1 MLRSWQDTRPG
12 PERARAQI
20 GHTEQMARTPTTT
33 PAAVRDSVRRSE
45 ILRAAADLFA
55 SAGYAGT
62 VVKDVADACGI
73 LPGSLYHHFESKE
86 AIAVE
91 LLERYHADLDAVA
104 RSAPPPTAITRAD
117 EAFEVIEGYATAI
130 AACAL
135 EHRAALQLSI
145 YEPHTG
151 AGTAL
156 VALAADT
163 PAAPIAAMCALLD
176 AAAACG
182 YLTAGVDRAILAEQ
196 LCQTML
202 HIGLSVLHRENSADR
217 VATVVCRLLL
227 DGLPAQ
233 PAVPAELDRS
243 DALRAAR
250 DSIATW
256 PTPGEPDDGDR
267 TARLRAVARAE
278 FARRGYEATT
288 MRDIA
293 TAAGMG
299 AGSVYRAV
307 ESKQALLDSIM
318 GSFHDEISR
327 AYAAVV
333 ATGSSA
339 IAELDALTW
348 INLNAL
354 HRFELEFAIQR
365 AWFRSTPPDTSD
377 VIDVLRRRA
386 RQIATVI
393 DQGRADGEI
402 TVDGMSKTRLSA
414 CVRDLIWLPPPV
426 VAKLGIDA
434 AHAHSRATLL
444 CGATRTPPGD

>member
-1 MLRSWQDTRPG
+1 MTG
-12 PERARAQI
+12 AGGTRARI
-20 GHTEQMARTPTTT
+20 GHTVPMPRTRTT
-33 PAAVRDSVRRSE
+33 ALAGGRADSERRDE
-45 ILRAAADLFA
+45 ILRAAAEVFA

-62 VVKDVADACGI
+62 AVKDVADACGI

-91 LLERYHADLDAVA
+91 LLERYHAALGAVA
-104 RSAPPPTAITRAD
+104 RAAPPPSAITDAD
-117 EAFEVIEGYATAI
+117 RAFEVVDAFAATI

-156 VALAADT
+156 VALAADPPT
-163 PAAPIAAMCALLD
+163 APTAAMRMLLD
-176 AAAACG
+176 AAAARG
-182 YLTAGVDRAILAEQ
+182 YLAARVDRAVLAEQ

-202 HIGLSVLHRENSADR
+202 HTGLSVLHRESSADR
-217 VATVVCRLLL
+217 VAMVVCRLLL
-227 DGLPAQ
+227 DGLPAE
-233 PAVPAELDRS
+233 PASPAELDGS
-243 DALRAAR
+243 AALRAAR

-256 PTPGEPDDGDR
+256 TEPLDTADGER
-267 TARLRAVARAE
+267 VARLRAVARAE

-333 ATGSSA
+333 ATDSSA
-339 IAELDALTW
+339 VAKLDALTW
-348 INLNAL
+348 INLHAL
-354 HRFELEFAIQR
+354 HRFDLEFAIQR
-365 AWFRSTPPDTSD
+365 AWFRSTPPDASD
-377 VIDVLRRRA
+377 VIEVLRRRA
-386 RQIATVI
+386 RQIATVVER
-393 DQGRADGEI
+393 GRADGEI
-402 TVDGMSKTRLSA
+402 RAEGMAKSRLSA
-414 CVRDLIWLPPPV
+414 CVRDLIWMPPPV
-426 VAKLGIDA
+426 VARLGIEA

-444 CGATRTPPGD
+444 CGATRTPIRS